1 MMSEA
6 ASPEYSGDKK
16 NSVPESTVEKAS
28 QELLIE
34 ISKTLLSSSLAAT
47 RGAMQILQGVT
58 GILLASYTTLLV
70 GFGKEIGINNIPV
83 PIAVLPIVFYILSLI
98 SAFGQV
104 ARYRGTSLVIGDL
117 LSGIE
122 AYEAVMAAQ
131 RKHLILPLF
140 LSLAGIVSVIVV
152 IEYLLN
158 LL

>member
-1 MMSEA
+1 MSEA

-58 GILLASYTTLLV
+58 GILLASYTTFLV
-70 GFGKEIGINNIPV
+70 GFGKEVGINKIPV
-83 PIAVLPIVFYILSLI
+83 IIAVLPIVLYILSLI

-104 ARYRGTSLVIGDL
+104 ALYHGARLVIGDL
-117 LSGIE
+117 HNAFE
-122 AYEAVMAAQ
+122 AYEAVIAAQ
-131 RKHLILPLF
+131 RKQLILPLF
-140 LSLAGIVSVIVV
+140 LSLAGIVSVIIV